1 MHAPHRGLAAPSSWL
16 LPALRLLRG
25 RRSLILAYHG
35 VAPSDPGQ
43 DPHNL
48 RVAPSRFRAQ
58 VELLLGAGFEMVT
71 VAGLAERAAG
81 GRPPPGLAAL
91 SFDDGMEDNH
101 SVLLP
106 ILREY
111 GIPATVYV
119 TTGLIGQAN
128 PWLAPES
135 GARMMTEGELRDL
148 AAAGVELGAH
158 TVTHPD
164 MSLLDREACLREMVE
179 SRTALEPL
187 AGAAVT
193 TFAYPFCRYGQ
204 AAVAAAAEAG
214 FLAAVTCEGRGGW
227 SRYELRRAMIT
238 GKDGIPSFLL
248 KASDAYQPLFDSQA
262 GRLLRIS
269 TRAAR
274 ARVHLR
280 RSRHG

>member
-1 MHAPHRGLAAPSSWL
+1 MLASPRGLEPSPSWL
-16 LPALRLLRG
+16 IPPLRG
-25 RRSLILAYHG
+25 LRARRSLILAYHG
-35 VAPSDPGQ
+35 VAPSDPGE

-48 RVAPSRFRAQ
+48 RVPPSRFRAQ

-71 VAGLAERAAG
+71 VADLAERAG
-81 GRPPPGLAAL
+81 GGTAPPGLAAL

-101 SVLLP
+101 SVVLP

-111 GIPATVYV
+111 RIPATVYV

-135 GARMMTEGELRDL
+135 RARMMTEAELREL

-164 MSLLDREACLREMVE
+164 MSLLDHAACLREMVE
-179 SRTALEPL
+179 SREALERL
-187 AGAAVT
+187 AGAAVS
-193 TFAYPFCRYGQ
+193 TFAYPFCRYGE
-204 AAVAAAAEAG
+204 AAVAAAADAG

-238 GKDGIPSFLL
+238 GKDGFPSFLL
-248 KASDAYQPLFDSQA
+248 KASDAYQPLFDSRP
-262 GRLLRIS
+262 GRLLRAA

-274 ARVHLR
+274 AQVRRR
-280 RSRHG
+280 RSGHG

>member
-1 MHAPHRGLAAPSSWL
+1 MLAPLRGLEPTSSWL
-16 LPALRLLRG
+16 IPPFKRLRA

-35 VAPSDPGQ
+35 VAPTNPGD

-48 RVAPSRFRAQ
+48 RVPAGRFRAQ
-58 VELLLGAGFEMVT
+58 VEVLLAAGFEMVT
-71 VAGLAERAAG
+71 VAELADRAAG

-111 GIPATVYV
+111 RIPATVYV
-119 TTGLIGQAN
+119 TTGLIGRAN

-135 GARMMTEGELRDL
+135 GARMMTEGELREL

-164 MSLLDREACLREMVE
+164 MSRLDHAACLREMTE
-179 SRTALEPL
+179 SRAMLERV
-187 AGAAVT
+187 GGTSVR
-193 TFAYPFCRYGQ
+193 TFAYPFCRYGP
-204 AAVAAAAEAG
+204 AAVAAAEDAG
-214 FLAAVTCEGRGGW
+214 FVAAVTCEGRGGW

-238 GKDGIPSFLL
+238 GKDGFPSFLL
-248 KASDAYQPLFDSQA
+248 KASDAYQPLFDSGPGRMLRA
-262 GRLLRIS
+262 G

-274 ARVHLR
+274 SGIRRR
-280 RSRHG
+280 RSENG